1 MGYAGSWIA
10 VKCAREAALERLGLP
25 TGAELDP
32 HVLPRGLAVGDLPGG
47 WVLFLSSDFDEAFT
61 PQFTGLSELGPAVA
75 CAVEEHVMYQ
85 EARGFAG
92 GRETWRVTHNSEK
105 GIFHL
110 DVSGEPPPE
119 LEAIRREAFESQ
131 ESEGG
136 EDADVDLVAEVP
148 LGLARTICGFK
159 HDEDSWPES
168 LTALVRPGSESPKRV
183 GFLQR
188 LFGRG

>member
-10 VKCAREAALERLGLP
+10 VKCAREAALERLGLA

-32 HVLPRGLAVGDLPGG
+32 AFVPKGLAVGDLPDG
-47 WVLFLSSDFDEAFT
+47 WVLVLSNELEEAFT
-61 PQFTGLSELGPAVA
+61 PQFSGLSELGPAVA

-92 GRETWRVTHNSEK
+92 GRETWRVTHNSED

-110 DVSGEPPPE
+110 DVSGDPPPE